1 VNFILKKIQILDTQV
16 RKEKK
21 ENACKPFH
29 RHPLFDA
36 SYLDTWK
43 TPVELICPIHGF
55 QHNKYFSILQ
65 NHKPTCQKGNGQYVN
80 TRLNYNNLKETMQ
93 A

>member
-1 VNFILKKIQILDTQV
+1 VNFIKKIKYKYCTHKLE
-16 RKEKK
+16 KKKK

-43 TPVELICPIHGF
+43 TPVKLICPSHGF
-55 QHNKYFSILQ
+55 QHNEYFLISQI
-65 NHKPTCQKGNGQYVN
+65 HKPTYQEGN
-80 TRLNYNNLKETMQ
+80 
-93 A
+93 